1 MRALVLSGGA
11 VKGAYEA
18 GAISRWMGE
27 NGTDY
32 DILCGVSV
40 GAINTAFLCQ
50 TPLGKPKEAAEA
62 LLGMW
67 ARVTTSKV
75 HRAWCPF
82 GPLEALWKPSV
93 FNSEPLQEWIRG
105 ELNAKAIADSG
116 RKLRVGCV
124 SWDNGEYR
132 CGTDQDENIADWV
145 IASASF
151 PVFLCPVRIGDRLW
165 SDGGLRN
172 VTPLGE
178 AIRLGADE
186 VDIVMCSNPDLPTP
200 WPTDGRSAVPDF
212 MLRAMDLMSEE
223 VVRSD
228 LQVCGLKNDLAELKP
243 QYRKVK
249 VRLVQP
255 TVNLV
260 ENSLKFDQPDIQRMI
275 RQGYEDAGNAQAISF
290 L

>member
-18 GAISRWMGE
+18 GVISRWMGE
-27 NGTDY
+27 DRVDY

-40 GAINTAFLCQ
+40 GAINAAFLCQ
-50 TPLGKPKEAAEA
+50 TPLGRPNKASQA
-62 LLGMW
+62 LLDLW
-67 ARVTTSKV
+67 LRVETSKV
-75 HRAWCPF
+75 HRSWLPF

-93 FNSEPLQEWIRG
+93 FNSEPLQAWIRG
-105 ELNAKAIADSG
+105 ELDAKAIAGSG

-124 SWDNGEYR
+124 AWDNGEYH

-151 PVFLCPVRIGDRLW
+151 PVFLCPVQIGSRLW

-186 VDIVMCSNPDLPTP
+186 VDIVMCSNPDLPIP
-200 WPTDGRSAVPDF
+200 WDTDAAAVPGF
-212 MLRAMDLMSEE
+212 MMRAIELMGDE
-223 VVRSD
+223 VIRSD
-228 LQVCGLKNDLAELKP
+228 LQVCGLKNDLVELKP

-260 ENSLKFDQPDIQRMI
+260 ENSLKFEQPDIQRMI
-275 RQGYEDAGNAQAISF
+275 RQGYEDAGNVQAIT
-290 L
+290 LL